1 MAKLRLRTNH
11 KTIQFLGTLVIAS
24 IGGAIFNLIG
34 LPIPWL
40 LGSMTAILITSR
52 FRSVQFLT
60 WPRWF
65 RDAGLIIVGYSIG
78 LSFTQSSLLQM
89 IGKLPSML
97 LMTLTITIIA
107 AIGAYFVSRLSGV
120 DYPTVLTG
128 SIPGGLSQM
137 IIFAEEVKGIDITTV
152 TFFQVTRM
160 LMIVI
165 FVPLLIF
172 SPLFPTGESPIKS
185 GTLLNEVPL
194 KELPVILLVFFLIL
208 SFIFAKIGKKLKL
221 PTAYLVGPILG
232 TAFLN
237 VLGLGG
243 PAVPSSLLDLSQLMI
258 GGYIGLL
265 LKPEKLQ
272 NKAKIIPLALLN
284 GLVMVGAS
292 ISLSFI
298 FVHYYQ
304 FSLVTAFLSL
314 APGGMEQMGII
325 AHEVNADLS
334 MVTGY
339 QLFRVFFIYFAVP
352 PILKWILIQNNRRTQ
367 KQDKVSGSLSHN
379 TQSRRG

>member
-1 MAKLRLRTNH
+1 MATLRLQTNH
-11 KTIQFLGTLVIAS
+11 KTIQFLATLVIAGT
-24 IGGAIFNLIG
+24 GGFIFNLIG

-52 FRSVQFLT
+52 FRSVRFLT
-60 WPRWF
+60 WPRWV
-65 RDAGLIIVGYSIG
+65 RDTGLVIVGYSIG
-78 LSFTQSSLLQM
+78 LSLTKDSLLQM
-89 IGKLPSML
+89 IGQLPSML

-128 SIPGGLSQM
+128 SVPGGLTQM

-172 SPLFPTGESPIKS
+172 SPLFPTGESPVTS

-194 KELPVILLVFFLIL
+194 KDFPVQLLVLFLIL

-232 TAFLN
+232 TAILS
-237 VLGLGG
+237 VLGFGG
-243 PAVPSSLLDLSQLMI
+243 PAVPSSLLDLSQLLI

-284 GLVMVGAS
+284 GLGMVGAS
-292 ISLSFI
+292 FTLSFI

-304 FSLVTAFLSL
+304 FSLATSFLSL
-314 APGGMEQMGII
+314 APGGMEQMAII

-334 MVTGY
+334 IVTGY
-339 QLFRVFFIYFAVP
+339 QLFRLFFIYFAVP
-352 PILKWILIQNNRRTQ
+352 PILKWVLVKNNRRKQ
-367 KQDKVSGSLSHN
+367 KQVSEKIM
-379 TQSRRG
+379 

>member
-1 MAKLRLRTNH
+1 MAELRLRTNH

-24 IGGAIFNLIG
+24 IGGFIFNLIG

-40 LGSMTAILITSR
+40 LGSMTAILITSH

-65 RDAGLIIVGYSIG
+65 RDTGLIIVGYSIG

-97 LMTLTITIIA
+97 LITLTITIIA
-107 AIGAYFVSRLSGV
+107 AIGAYLVSRLSGV

-128 SIPGGLSQM
+128 SIPGGLTQM

-172 SPLFPTGESPIKS
+172 SPLFPMGESPVTS
-185 GTLLNEVPL
+185 GTLLNEASL
-194 KELPVILLVFFLIL
+194 KDFPVQLLILFLIL
-208 SFIFAKIGKKLKL
+208 SFIFAKIAKKLKL

-232 TAFLN
+232 TAILN
-237 VLGLGG
+237 ILGFGG

-265 LKPEKLQ
+265 LKPERLQ

-284 GLVMVGAS
+284 GLVMVCAS
-292 ISLSFI
+292 FALSFI
-298 FVHYYQ
+298 FVHFYQ
-304 FSLVTAFLSL
+304 FSLATSFLSL

-339 QLFRVFFIYFAVP
+339 QLFRLFFIYFAVP
-352 PILKWILIQNNRRTQ
+352 PILKWVLLQNNRRKQ
-367 KQDKVSGSLSHN
+367 KRDTGSGSLSHAD
-379 TQSRRG
+379 SKRG